1 MTRTYHANNNISYVN
16 ACRFLN
22 RNNNND
28 AAARAEV
35 ARYFAGVVKSVNER
49 LEQLDAGGFS
59 VRVILTQVLILT
71 VSTAFR

>member
-1 MTRTYHANNNISYVN
+1 MNSR
-16 ACRFLN
+16 RFLA

-49 LEQLDAGGFS
+49 FENLDVGGFS

-71 VSTAFR
+71 VRR